1 MKKILICLLVLCLA
15 ISCIA
20 CSNEPDVE
28 PEETETKAPISEDD
42 PYAEYLTNL
51 PQRNYG
57 GEEFKILVTTAF
69 DRYFDADEE
78 TTDVVEKETIERN
91 MLVEDEYNV
100 ELVYTAMDGNL
111 SGQVA
116 FATAIRTSVD
126 GGTPYD
132 LVVAQSYY
140 TMPLATEGYMQDMYG
155 SEYLHL
161 DQEWYHKG
169 INGSAT
175 INNHMYGASGDFV
188 ISQIATALGLLY
200 NKDMFVDLQYDFD
213 PYQLVRDYQW
223 TYAKLDETV
232 TNVYQDLDN
241 NWYVSDGDRFGITG
255 PPQMAN
261 ALLAGMGNRLI
272 TFDEEGIP
280 TLENYYGDRLI
291 TSFEK
296 LLTFF
301 KKDSVT
307 WYDANATS
315 LNMLV
320 SNQTL
325 FCCLGMGEMTSEPVR
340 ESTYKI
346 GILPLPL
353 YDETQTE
360 YLSAM
365 QRWEMFFIPQRADFE
380 RSCIITEYLNFV
392 TYTEVIPLYWDH
404 ALLLRGAEAAD
415 DAEMMKLI
423 RSTMYFD
430 TVHIFMT
437 YFGNMSDLAGNL
449 IKLNNNILGSEWS
462 KNKPTYQDGL
472 DLLLEAYGLGE

>member
-1 MKKILICLLVLCLA
+1 MKKILICLLVLCMLLPCA
-15 ISCIA
+15 VA
-20 CSNEPDVE
+20 CAKDNGNEK
-28 PEETETKAPISEDD
+28 ETGTKAPISETD
-42 PYAEYLTNL
+42 PYAEYLANL
-51 PQRNYG
+51 PQRDYE
-57 GEEFKILVTTAF
+57 GEEFKILVTDAF
-69 DRYFDADEE
+69 VRYFDADEE
-78 TTDVVEKETIERN
+78 TSDVVEQETIERN
-91 MLVEDEYNV
+91 LLVEDNYNI

-155 SEYLHL
+155 SEYLQL

-169 INGSAT
+169 INKAAT
-175 INNHMYGASGDFV
+175 INNHMFGASGDFV
-188 ISQIATALGLLY
+188 MSQIATALGLLY
-200 NKDMFVDLQYDFD
+200 NKDMFEDLQYDFD

-223 TYAKLDETV
+223 TYAKLEETV
-232 TNVYQDLDN
+232 TDVYQDLDN

-261 ALLAGMGNRLI
+261 ALLAGMGNRFI
-272 TFDEEGIP
+272 TFDEDGTP

-291 TSFEK
+291 TSFER

-307 WYDANATS
+307 WYNANATS
-315 LNMLV
+315 LDLLV
-320 SNQTL
+320 SNQAL
-325 FCCLGMGEMTSEPVR
+325 FCCLGMGEMTSQPVR

-365 QRWEMFFIPQRADFE
+365 QRWEMFFIPKAADLE
-380 RSCIITEYLNFV
+380 RSCIIIEYLNFT
-392 TYTEVIPLYWDH
+392 TYTEVIPQYWDY
-404 ALLLRGAEAAD
+404 ALLRRGAEAAG

-430 TVHIFMT
+430 TYHIFMT
-437 YFGNMSDLAGNL
+437 YFGDMGDLAGEL
-449 IKLNNNILGSEWS
+449 IKVNNNILSS
-462 KNKPTYQDGL
+462 KWTENKSAYQDGL
-472 DLLLEAYGLGE
+472 DLLLEAYGLG

>member
-1 MKKILICLLVLCLA
+1 MKKILICLLVFCLLFP
-15 ISCIA
+15 CVVA
-20 CSNEPDVE
+20 CTKDNGPAK
-28 PEETETKAPISEDD
+28 ETETKAPISETD
-42 PYAEYLTNL
+42 PYAEYLENL
-51 PQRNYG
+51 PERNYE
-57 GEEFKILVTTAF
+57 GELFKLLVTTAF

-78 TTDVVEKETIERN
+78 TEDIVEKTTIERN
-91 MLVEDEYNV
+91 LYVEEEYNI
-100 ELVYTAMDGNL
+100 ELDYTSMDGNG
-111 SGQVA
+111 SGAVA

-132 LVVAQSYY
+132 LVVAQAYY
-140 TMPLATEGYMQDMYG
+140 TMPLSTEGYMQDMYG

-161 DQEWYHKG
+161 DQDWYHKG
-169 INGSAT
+169 INNSAT

-188 ISQIATALGLLY
+188 MSQIATALGLLY
-200 NKDMFVDLQYDFD
+200 NKDMFEDLQYNFD

-223 TYAKLDETV
+223 TYAKLEETV
-232 TNVYQDLDN
+232 VNVYQDLDN

-272 TFDEEGIP
+272 TFDEEGMP

-291 TSFEK
+291 KSFEK

-307 WYDANATS
+307 WYTANVTS

-320 SNQTL
+320 SNQAL
-325 FCCLGMGEMTSEPVR
+325 FCCLGMGEMTTEPVR
-340 ESTYKI
+340 ESEYKI

-365 QRWEMFFIPQRADFE
+365 QRWEMFFIPKATDLE
-380 RSCIITEYLNFV
+380 RSCIITEFLNFT
-392 TYTEVIPLYWDH
+392 TYTEVIPEYWDY
-404 ALLLRGAEAAD
+404 ALLLRGSEAED

-430 TVHIFMT
+430 IYHVFMS
-437 YFGNMSDLAGNL
+437 YFGNMGDLAGNL
-449 IKLNNNILGSEWS
+449 IKVNNNILSSEWT

-472 DLLLEAYGLGE
+472 DLLLEAYGLG